1 MNSKKTMRIMGHVL
15 ILLGILLPLYGF
27 GSLSKGILLEKAK
40 YKAFMASDGPS
51 YEAVAPVIEK
61 YNADRGGEV
70 AAVDPFATDDYVA
83 AESFIDD
90 PDGVFAFL
98 RIPKLDLYQPIY
110 MDASKENLAKGVA
123 HIMGTD
129 LPGQSPGL
137 RPVIAGHRGYY
148 QSTFFIYLD
157 ELAEGDSVFVE
168 WKDKVLEYKV
178 AGQEIIQPWEVE
190 KLAPVEGK
198 KLLTLLTCNPM
209 RPPRPQRLLVNCELV
224 EKEDGGGANTPASTA
239 DGAAAD
245 GDKKVAVSKKVKQ
258 MNAGV
263 LAITAVLVVLLLWR
277 GKKFFEELRKKEE
290 EQEQE

>member
-1 MNSKKTMRIMGHVL
+1 MSKKTMRIMGHVL

-40 YKAFMASDGPS
+40 YRAFMASEGAA
-51 YEAVAPVIEK
+51 YEKVAADMEK
-61 YNADRGGEV
+61 YNEEMAGEV

-98 RIPKLDLYQPIY
+98 RIPKLDLYQPIFT
-110 MDASKENLAKGVA
+110 DASKVNLAKGVA

-129 LPGQSPGL
+129 MPGLSPGL

-148 QSTFFIYLD
+148 QSVMFMHLN

-168 WKDKVLEYKV
+168 WKDKALEYKV
-178 AGQEIIQPWEVE
+178 YNQEIIEPWEVE
-190 KLAPVEGK
+190 KLDPIEGR

-209 RPPRPQRLLVNCELV
+209 RPPRRQRLLVNCELV
-224 EKEDGGGANTPASTA
+224 EKDDAPANAS
-239 DGAAAD
+239 AAASSG
-245 GDKKVAVSKKVKQ
+245 GDKKVVVSKKVKQ
-258 MNAGV
+258 MNAAV
-263 LAITAVLVVLLLWR
+263 LAITAALVVLLVWR
-277 GKKFFEELRKKEE
+277 GKKFIDELRKKEE
-290 EQEQE
+290 EVEE

>member
-1 MNSKKTMRIMGHVL
+1 MSKKTMRIMGHVL

-27 GSLSKGILLEKAK
+27 GSLSKGILLEKSK
-40 YKAFMASDGPS
+40 YRAFMASDRS
-51 YEAVAPVIEK
+51 AYENVAPAMEK
-61 YNADRGGEV
+61 YNAEMAGEV

-98 RIPKLDLYQPIY
+98 RIPKLDLYQPIFT
-110 MDASKENLAKGVA
+110 DASKVNLAKGVA

-129 LPGQSPGL
+129 MPGLSPGL

-148 QSTFFIYLD
+148 QSVMFMHLN

-168 WKDKVLEYKV
+168 WKDKALEYKV
-178 AGQEIIQPWEVE
+178 YNQEIIEPWEVE
-190 KLAPVEGK
+190 KLDPIEGR

-209 RPPRPQRLLVNCELV
+209 RPPRRQRLLVNCELV
-224 EKEDGGGANTPASTA
+224 EKDDAPANAS
-239 DGAAAD
+239 AAASSG

-258 MNAGV
+258 MNAAV
-263 LAITAVLVVLLLWR
+263 LAITAALVVLLVWR
-277 GKKFFEELRKKEE
+277 GKKFVDEIRKKEE
-290 EQEQE
+290 EEEEEVEE

>member
-40 YKAFMASDGPS
+40 YRAYMASADAS
-51 YEAVAPVIEK
+51 YEKVAPAMEK
-61 YNADRGGEV
+61 YNEELGGEM
-70 AAVDPFATDDYVA
+70 AAVDPFATDDYAA

-110 MDASKENLAKGVA
+110 MDASKNNLAKGVA

-129 LPGQSPGL
+129 MPGLSPGL

-148 QSTFFIYLD
+148 QSVMFMNLE

-190 KLAPVEGK
+190 KLASIEGR
-198 KLLTLLTCNPM
+198 KLLTLLTCNPK
-209 RPPRPQRLLVNCELV
+209 RPPRRQRLLVNCELV
-224 EKEDGGGANTPASTA
+224 EKDNAPAANSPAT
-239 DGAAAD
+239 AD

-263 LAITAVLVVLLLWR
+263 LAITAGLILLLLWR
-277 GKKFFEELRKKEE
+277 GKKFFEELRKKED

>member
-1 MNSKKTMRIMGHVL
+1 MSKKTMRIMGHVL

-40 YKAFMASDGPS
+40 YRAFMASEDAT
-51 YEAVAPVIEK
+51 YEHVAADMEK
-61 YNADRGGEV
+61 YNEELAGEV

-98 RIPKLDLYQPIY
+98 RIPKLDLYQPIF
-110 MDASKENLAKGVA
+110 MDASKVNLAKGVA

-129 LPGQSPGL
+129 MPGLSPGL

-168 WKDKVLEYKV
+168 WKDKALEYKV
-178 AGQEIIQPWEVE
+178 YNQEVIEPWEVE
-190 KLAPVEGK
+190 KLAPIEGR
-198 KLLTLLTCNPM
+198 KLLTLLTCNPK
-209 RPPRPQRLLVNCELV
+209 RPPRRQRLLVNCELV
-224 EKEDGGGANTPASTA
+224 EKEDAPAAANAPAV
-239 DGAAAD
+239 GAAAD
-245 GDKKVAVSKKVKQ
+245 GDKKTTVSKKVKQ

-263 LAITAVLVVLLLWR
+263 LAITAGLVVLLVWR
-277 GKKFFEELRKKEE
+277 GKKFVDEIRKKEE
-290 EQEQE
+290 EQEEVQE

>member
-1 MNSKKTMRIMGHVL
+1 MT
-15 ILLGILLPLYGF
+15 
-27 GSLSKGILLEKAK
+27 
-40 YKAFMASDGPS
+40 SDGPS
-51 YEAVAPVIEK
+51 YEHVAPVIEK

-110 MDASKENLAKGVA
+110 MDASKENLARGVA

-190 KLAPVEGK
+190 KLAPIEGR
-198 KLLTLLTCNPM
+198 KLLTLLTCNPK
-209 RPPRPQRLLVNCELV
+209 RPPRRQRLLVNCELV
-224 EKEDGGGANTPASTA
+224 EKEEGGAANAP
-239 DGAAAD
+239 

-263 LAITAVLVVLLLWR
+263 LAITAGLILLLLWR

>member
-40 YKAFMASDGPS
+40 YRAYMASADAS
-51 YEAVAPVIEK
+51 YEKVAPAMEK
-61 YNADRGGEV
+61 YNEELGGEM
-70 AAVDPFATDDYVA
+70 AAVDPFATDDYAA

-110 MDASKENLAKGVA
+110 MDASKNNLAKGVA

-129 LPGQSPGL
+129 MPGLSPGL

-148 QSTFFIYLD
+148 QSVMFMNLE

-190 KLAPVEGK
+190 KLAPIEGR
-198 KLLTLLTCNPM
+198 KLLTLLTCNPK
-209 RPPRPQRLLVNCELV
+209 RPPRRQRLLVNCELV
-224 EKEDGGGANTPASTA
+224 EKDNAPAANSPAT
-239 DGAAAD
+239 AD

-263 LAITAVLVVLLLWR
+263 LAITAGLILLLLWR
-277 GKKFFEELRKKEE
+277 GKKFFEELRKKED

>member
-1 MNSKKTMRIMGHVL
+1 MSKKTMRIMGHVL

-40 YKAFMASDGPS
+40 YRAYMASADAS
-51 YEAVAPVIEK
+51 YEKVAPAIEK
-61 YNADRGGEV
+61 YNEELGGEM

-90 PDGVFAFL
+90 PEGIFAYL
-98 RIPKLDLYQPIY
+98 RIPKLDLYQPIF
-110 MDASKENLAKGVA
+110 MDASKNNLAKGVA

-129 LPGQSPGL
+129 MPGLSPGL

-148 QSTFFIYLD
+148 QSVMFMNLE

-168 WKDKVLEYKV
+168 WKDKSLEYKV
-178 AGQEIIQPWEVE
+178 YNQEIIEPWEVE
-190 KLAPVEGK
+190 KLAPIEGR
-198 KLLTLLTCNPM
+198 KLLTLLTCNPK
-209 RPPRPQRLLVNCELV
+209 RPPRRQRLLVNCELV
-224 EKEDGGGANTPASTA
+224 EKENGAAAAKAS
-239 DGAAAD
+239 AAAD

-258 MNAGV
+258 MNGAV
-263 LAITAVLVVLLLWR
+263 LAITAGLILLLIWR

>member
-40 YKAFMASDGPS
+40 YKAYMASDGS
-51 YEAVAPVIEK
+51 AYEQVAPAMEK
-61 YNADRGGEV
+61 YNADLGGEV

-90 PDGVFAFL
+90 PEGVFAFL
-98 RIPKLDLYQPIY
+98 RIPKLDLYQPIF

-129 LPGQSPGL
+129 MPGQSPGL

-168 WKDKVLEYKV
+168 WKDKSLEYKV
-178 AGQEIIQPWEVE
+178 VGQEVIEPWEVE

-198 KLLTLLTCNPM
+198 KLLTLLTCDPM
-209 RPPRPQRLLVNCELV
+209 RPPRRQRLLVNCELV
-224 EKEDGGGANTPASTA
+224 EKEDG
-239 DGAAAD
+239 AAAKGSVAAVGDPAGD
-245 GDKKVAVSKKVKQ
+245 GKKVAVSKKVKQ

-263 LAITAVLVVLLLWR
+263 LVVTAVLILLLLCR

-290 EQEQE
+290 QE

>member
-1 MNSKKTMRIMGHVL
+1 MSKKTMRIMGHML

-40 YKAFMASDGPS
+40 YRAYMASADAS
-51 YEAVAPVIEK
+51 YEKVAADMEK
-61 YNADRGGEV
+61 YNEELAGEV

-90 PDGVFAFL
+90 PEGIFAYL
-98 RIPKLDLYQPIY
+98 RIPKLDLYQPIFT
-110 MDASKENLAKGVA
+110 DASKVNLAKGVA

-129 LPGQSPGL
+129 MPGLSPGL

-148 QSTFFIYLD
+148 QSVMFMHLN

-168 WKDKVLEYKV
+168 WKDKALEYKV
-178 AGQEIIQPWEVE
+178 YNQEVIQPWEVE
-190 KLAPVEGK
+190 KLAPIEGR

-209 RPPRPQRLLVNCELV
+209 RPPRRQRLLVNCELV
-224 EKEDGGGANTPASTA
+224 EKDEAAANGPSAA
-239 DGAAAD
+239 AAAD

-258 MNAGV
+258 MNAAV
-263 LAITAVLVVLLLWR
+263 LAITAFLIILLVWR
-277 GKKFFEELRKKEE
+277 GKKFVDEISKKEE
-290 EQEQE
+290 EEEQVQE

>member
-1 MNSKKTMRIMGHVL
+1 MSKKTMRIMGHVL

-40 YKAFMASDGPS
+40 YRAFMASDRAA
-51 YEAVAPVIEK
+51 YENVAADMEK
-61 YNADRGGEV
+61 YNEELAGEV

-83 AESFIDD
+83 AESYIDD
-90 PDGVFAFL
+90 PEGIFAYL
-98 RIPKLDLYQPIY
+98 RIPKLDLYQPIF
-110 MDASKENLAKGVA
+110 MDASKVNLAKGVA

-129 LPGQSPGL
+129 MPGLSPGL

-168 WKDKVLEYKV
+168 WKDKALEYKV
-178 AGQEIIQPWEVE
+178 YNQEIIQPWEVE
-190 KLAPVEGK
+190 KLAPIEGR

-209 RPPRPQRLLVNCELV
+209 RPPRRQRLLVNCELV
-224 EKEDGGGANTPASTA
+224 ENEDASAANAS
-239 DGAAAD
+239 AAAD

-258 MNAGV
+258 MNAAV
-263 LAITAVLVVLLLWR
+263 LAITAGLVVLLVWR
-277 GKKFFEELRKKEE
+277 GKKFVDEIRKKEE
-290 EQEQE
+290 EEEEVQE

>member
-1 MNSKKTMRIMGHVL
+1 MSKKTMRIMGHVL

-40 YKAFMASDGPS
+40 YRAFMASDGAA
-51 YEAVAPVIEK
+51 YEKVAADMEK
-61 YNADRGGEV
+61 YNEEMAGEV

-98 RIPKLDLYQPIY
+98 RIPKLDLYQPIFT
-110 MDASKENLAKGVA
+110 DASKVNLAKGVA

-129 LPGQSPGL
+129 MPGLSPGL

-148 QSTFFIYLD
+148 QSVMFMHLN

-168 WKDKVLEYKV
+168 WKDKSLEYKV
-178 AGQEIIQPWEVE
+178 YNQEIIEPWEVE
-190 KLAPVEGK
+190 KLDPIEGR

-209 RPPRPQRLLVNCELV
+209 RPPRRQRLLVNCELV
-224 EKEDGGGANTPASTA
+224 EKDA
-239 DGAAAD
+239 DGNAANASAAASSG

-258 MNAGV
+258 MNGAV
-263 LAITAVLVVLLLWR
+263 LAITAALVVLLVWR
-277 GKKFFEELRKKEE
+277 GKKFVEELRKKEE
-290 EQEQE
+290 EEEVEE

>member
-1 MNSKKTMRIMGHVL
+1 MSKKTMRIMGHVL

-40 YKAFMASDGPS
+40 YQAYMASADAS
-51 YEAVAPVIEK
+51 YEKVAPAMEK
-61 YNADRGGEV
+61 YNEELGGEM

-90 PDGVFAFL
+90 PEGIFAYL
-98 RIPKLDLYQPIY
+98 RIPKLDLYQPIF
-110 MDASKENLAKGVA
+110 MDASKNNLAKGVA

-129 LPGQSPGL
+129 MPGLSPGL

-148 QSTFFIYLD
+148 QSVMFMNLE

-168 WKDKVLEYKV
+168 WKDKSLEYKV
-178 AGQEIIQPWEVE
+178 YNQEIIEPWEVE
-190 KLAPVEGK
+190 KLAPIEGR
-198 KLLTLLTCNPM
+198 KLLTLLTCNPK
-209 RPPRPQRLLVNCELV
+209 RPPRRQRLLVNCELV
-224 EKEDGGGANTPASTA
+224 EKEDGAAAAKAS
-239 DGAAAD
+239 AAAD

-258 MNAGV
+258 MNGAV
-263 LAITAVLVVLLLWR
+263 LAITACLIILLVWR
-277 GKKFFEELRKKEE
+277 GKKFVEEIRKKEE

>member
-1 MNSKKTMRIMGHVL
+1 MSKKTMRIMGHVL

-40 YKAFMASDGPS
+40 YRAFMASEGAA
-51 YEAVAPVIEK
+51 YENVAADMEK
-61 YNADRGGEV
+61 YNEELAGEV

-98 RIPKLDLYQPIY
+98 RIPKLDLYQPIFT
-110 MDASKENLAKGVA
+110 DASKVNLAKGVA

-129 LPGQSPGL
+129 MPGLSPGL

-148 QSTFFIYLD
+148 QSVMFMHLN

-168 WKDKVLEYKV
+168 WKDKSLEYKV
-178 AGQEIIQPWEVE
+178 YNQEIIQPWEVE
-190 KLAPVEGK
+190 KLAPIEGR

-209 RPPRPQRLLVNCELV
+209 RPPRRQRLLVNCELV
-224 EKEDGGGANTPASTA
+224 EKEDAPAANAPTASS
-239 DGAAAD
+239 G

-258 MNAGV
+258 MNAAV
-263 LAITAVLVVLLLWR
+263 LAITAGLVVLLVWR
-277 GKKFFEELRKKEE
+277 GKKFVDEIRKKEE
-290 EQEQE
+290 EEEVQE

>member
-40 YKAFMASDGPS
+40 YRAFMASDQAA
-51 YEAVAPVIEK
+51 YEHVAADMEK
-61 YNADRGGEV
+61 YNEALGGEV

-90 PDGVFAFL
+90 PEGIFAFL
-98 RIPKLDLYQPIY
+98 RIPKLDLYQPIF

-129 LPGQSPGL
+129 MPGLSPGL

-168 WKDKVLEYKV
+168 WKDKSLEYKV
-178 AGQEIIQPWEVE
+178 YNQEIIEPWEVE

-198 KLLTLLTCNPM
+198 KLLTLLTCDPM
-209 RPPRPQRLLVNCELV
+209 RPPRRQRLLVNCELV
-224 EKEDGGGANTPASTA
+224 EKEDG
-239 DGAAAD
+239 AAAKGSIAAVGDPAGD
-245 GDKKVAVSKKVKQ
+245 GKKTAVSKKVKQ

-263 LAITAVLVVLLLWR
+263 LVVTAVLILLLLWR
-277 GKKFFEELRKKEE
+277 GKKFVEEIRKKEE
-290 EQEQE
+290 EKQVQE